1 MAGRLNATERW
12 ARCMIFVVLSVC
24 PQSIRADITP
34 FWHPFHS
41 AIRAAGGWW
50 GGPPGPRGTPRP
62 AAGRGGRGLR
72 AGEGARPTRLRW
84 RPRAESSRYP
94 TITPFGAGGKPLSDR
109 TVLSVLPAVLIGTPV
124 ERPGNALVGV
134 SRGGRSVPDLDQP
147 DGCLRCRV
155 RLYAGRRGN
164 FEPFPPYAGAAPPN

>member
-1 MAGRLNATERW
+1 MQRGAGRI
-12 ARCMIFVVLSVC
+12 ARSSPCC
-24 PQSIRADITP
+24 P
-34 FWHPFHS
+34 S
-41 AIRAAGGWW
+41 ARS
-50 GGPPGPRGTPRP
+50 PPGRTSRHFGIPFTQPFALPAVGGAVPLDRAGRPRP
-62 AAGRGGRGLR
+62 AAGRGGRGLP
-72 AGEGARPTRLRW
+72 AGGGAGPPRLRW

>member
-1 MAGRLNATERW
+1 IQRGAGRI
-12 ARCMIFVVLSVC
+12 ARSSPCC
-24 PQSIRADITP
+24 PSAHSPSGRTSRHFGIPFTQPFALPAVGGAVPLDRAG
-34 FWHPFHS
+34 
-41 AIRAAGGWW
+41 R
-50 GGPPGPRGTPRP
+50 PRP
-62 AAGRGGRGLR
+62 DAGRGGRGLR

-109 TVLSVLPAVLIGTPV
+109 TVLPVLPAVLIGTPV
-124 ERPGNALVGV
+124 ERPGNVLVGA
-134 SRGGRSVPDLDQP
+134 SSGGRSVPDLDQP

-164 FEPFPPYAGAAPPN
+164 FEPFLPYAGAAPPN